1 MKKKY
6 VIISGIA
13 AALILLCTIGGILL
27 FSEPEPVFDYIP
39 PSVVGPV
46 VEIIDSNTVRL
57 KVGHTNDEQLETG
70 QEVILHY
77 NTDDKVQVGNVIKA
91 SYGGSEIRNDYPY
104 IGVDTALNV
113 YDNIAAYNEYIDQY
127 LPEWKIA
134 EE

>member
-6 VIISGIA
+6 VIIAGIA

-27 FSEPEPVFDYIP
+27 FSEPEPVYDYIP

-91 SYGGSEIRNDYPY
+91 SYGGIETRNDYIY
-104 IGVDTALNV
+104 IGVDTALDV
-113 YDNIAAYNEYIDQY
+113 YDNIVAYNEYIDQY